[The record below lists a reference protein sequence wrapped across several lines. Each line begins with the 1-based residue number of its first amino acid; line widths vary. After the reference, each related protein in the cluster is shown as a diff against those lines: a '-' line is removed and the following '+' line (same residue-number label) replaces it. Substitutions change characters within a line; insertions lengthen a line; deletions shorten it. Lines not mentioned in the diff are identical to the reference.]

1 MHLHYTLP
9 HDVLAMLFV
18 FRKPYTKAGSN
29 QQEDCAS
36 TVNQTLLS
44 VRTPGD
50 VPQVR
55 MLSLDRGC
63 VVLCCQ
69 CSVKWKKVV
78 SILELVCCF
87 LLQL

>member
-1 MHLHYTLP
+1 
-9 HDVLAMLFV
+9 V

-29 QQEDCAS
+29 QQEDCPS

-55 MLSLDRGC
+55 MLILHRGC
-63 VVLCCQ
+63 MVFSGH
-69 CSVKWKKVV
+69 CSIRWK
-78 SILELVCCF
+78 ELS
-87 LLQL
+87 LYWRRL

>member
-1 MHLHYTLP
+1 
-9 HDVLAMLFV
+9 V

-29 QQEDCAS
+29 QQEDCPS

-55 MLSLDRGC
+55 MLILDRGWC
-63 VVLCCQ
+63 FGVTA
-69 CSVKWKKVV
+69 V
-78 SILELVCCF
+78 SGGKSCHYF
-87 LLQL
+87 GGG